1 MGPAGNAPFLETS
14 SNYKGYLWI
23 SWKRTLECEDSS
35 TLVRVTYSG
44 KETYLPQL
52 SLILRDW
59 PRLTSR
65 ATLAR
70 SSTTST
76 RPPTLCSPTCPRVTT
91 RSAPNTGSSK
101 TLKRIL
107 PAPFKE
113 DVEEL
118 IVKKT
123 ITLDLYE
130 ILGKCTGN
138 RCNHSKD

>member
-14 SNYKGYLWI
+14 SNYKGHLWI

-35 TLVRVTYSG
+35 TLARVTYSG

-76 RPPTLCSPTCPRVTT
+76 RPPTLCSPTCPRVTQEARQIQVRLEDAEENPT
-91 RSAPNTGSSK
+91 RTLQGRCRRTYCEEDNHAGSV
-101 TLKRIL
+101 RD
-107 PAPFKE
+107 PRE
-113 DVEEL
+113 
-118 IVKKT
+118 
-123 ITLDLYE
+123 
-130 ILGKCTGN
+130 CTW
-138 RCNHSKD
+138 KPV